1 MSETNAISGTGHV
14 RSGGLLGGRE
24 ATGQQSDVHPAGAPL
39 AGRSMADGCF
49 HDFIKQP
56 DGTELCW
63 KCGAERRGH
72 AESAAQRSD
81 PANTE
86 LSSGHE

>member
-24 ATGQQSDVHPAGAPL
+24 ASDQQDDVISAGPPL
-39 AGRSMADGCF
+39 AGRSLPPEFCACGWHMW
-49 HDFIKQP
+49 
-56 DGTELCW
+56 LCRPLS
-63 KCGAERRGH
+63 KACRKNKAGGE
-72 AESAAQRSD
+72 RSD

-86 LSSGHE
+86 AEK